1 MRSVDAARSIP
12 FELPFGF
19 PSATTLTY
27 NYLYPAAAFVV
38 AFVVGAF
45 VARIV
50 QTLIRRRRAAAP
62 AMAVV
67 PGGLDL
73 ASGSSRRQRIVP
85 AELPPPPGLLAGR
98 DRELDEMCDHLAR
111 PDRDGDALIV
121 IHGEPGV
128 GKTALAIRMAHL
140 VSDQYPDGQLMLR
153 FDSSDDQLTEDRLET
168 FVRALRG
175 PREDMP
181 ERADLGRWYRDRT
194 RRRRVLVILDN
205 IGDPDQ
211 IRPLLPAGPG
221 CLTMVTARAAVPGF
235 PGQFPVALEPL
246 RNDAATALLDRLVG
260 GDRIGA
266 EPEEAKQIVAAA
278 AGYPVAIQMAGA
290 VLAVRKNWT
299 LEIAVRR
306 MRDMATDLQR
316 KKVVAFSGILDLA
329 FALLTREE
337 REALVLLGLTD
348 RRRVERWMLAMLFN
362 GAFTERTMPENVA
375 GRFLDRLAS
384 ARFVERRVDDHS
396 GLLTFRVPVYV
407 HAYAATHLGSHLTS
421 PEQQRARRELTEGRR
436 RRNERNAD
444 EYLRSTVFAFLE
456 RGQLDDA
463 LNSARESLALCRE
476 RAAALSN
483 SDSGALAFATEE
495 GLTLAALAEV
505 NAELGWIDEAM
516 TGAEDAGERGSQ
528 SPRTLARAL
537 RVTGSL
543 RRRLRQLPQAEA
555 DLLAAERSVQ
565 NADDRDE
572 HIRVLRELTAL
583 QAPRKDL
590 ETAKGY
596 FDQAQRL
603 CAGGGQSGARQLP
616 AVLLAYAQV
625 LRECGDPAAAATTL
639 ADAERLTGDP
649 EGWQRLRRPWIRLHR
664 ALTLL
669 DLGKYD
675 QSREF
680 SSAALEGFTTL
691 RHRYGSGNA
700 RLALGRA
707 HLADGNLSGATPE
720 LEECHGTLRRC
731 GDRWIEAES
740 ATWLAVAYH
749 RAGRGQEAVDLL
761 SAAEQAFS
769 KLGDEQGVRRAG
781 RLLWEV
787 ESSLPVQP
795 LRPLP
800 GVREWIT
807 AVGRQP
813 TDPAG
818 TRAGI

>member
-1 MRSVDAARSIP
+1 MRSVNAARSIP
-12 FELPFGF
+12 FALPFGL

-27 NYLYPAAAFVV
+27 DFLYPAIAFVV
-38 AFVVGAF
+38 VFVVGAF
-45 VARIV
+45 GARIV

-98 DRELDEMCDHLAR
+98 DRELDEMCDHLTR
-111 PDRDGDALIV
+111 PDRDGGALIV
-121 IHGEPGV
+121 IHGEPGI

-153 FDSSDDQLTEDRLET
+153 FDSSDEQLTEDRLET

-175 PREDMP
+175 PREVMP
-181 ERADLGRWYRDRT
+181 ERADLGRWYRDWT

-221 CLTMVTARAAVPGF
+221 CLTMVTARGAVPGF
-235 PGQFPVALEPL
+235 PGHFPVALEPL
-246 RNDAATALLDRLVG
+246 GDEAATALLDRLVG

-266 EPEEAKQIVAAA
+266 EPEEAQQIVAAA

-306 MRDMATDLQR
+306 MRDMATDLR
-316 KKVVAFSGILDLA
+316 RRKVVAFSGILDLA

-362 GAFTERTMPENVA
+362 GAFADRAMPENVA
-375 GRFLDRLAS
+375 GRFLDHLAS

-407 HAYAATHLGSHLTS
+407 HAYAETHLDSYLTG
-421 PEQQRARRELTEGRR
+421 PQQRRARRELSEGRR
-436 RRNERNAD
+436 RRNERNVD
-444 EYLRSTVFAFLE
+444 DFLRMTVFEFLD
-456 RGQLDDA
+456 RGQLDAA

-476 RAAALSN
+476 RAAAMS
-483 SDSGALAFATEE
+483 STDSGALAFATEE

-505 NAELGWIDEAM
+505 NAELGWVDEAM
-516 TGAEDAGERGSQ
+516 TGAEDAAKRGSQ

-543 RRRLRQLPQAEA
+543 RRRLRQLPQAES

-565 NADDRDE
+565 NSDDRDE
-572 HIRVLRELTAL
+572 HIRVLCELTAL

-590 ETAKGY
+590 DAATRY
-596 FDQAQRL
+596 FEQARRL
-603 CAGGGQSGARQLP
+603 CASEGPSGARQLP

-625 LRECGDPAAAATTL
+625 LRECGNPEAGTTL
-639 ADAERLTGDP
+639 AEAERLTGDP
-649 EGWQRLRRPWIRLHR
+649 DGWQRLRRPWIRLHR

-691 RHRYGSGNA
+691 RHRYGSGYA

-707 HLADGNLSGATPE
+707 HLADGNLSGAIPE
-720 LEECHGTLRRC
+720 LEECHGTFRRC

-740 ATWLAVAYH
+740 ATWLAAAYH
-749 RAGRGQEAVDLL
+749 RAERGQEAVDLL

-781 RLLWEV
+781 RQLWEV
-787 ESSLPVQP
+787 ESSLPAQP

-800 GVREWIT
+800 GVREWMA
-807 AVGRQP
+807 AVGRQA

-818 TRAGI
+818 TRAGM

>member
-1 MRSVDAARSIP
+1 MRSVNAAHSIL
-12 FELPFGF
+12 FALPLGF
-19 PSATTLTY
+19 PSASTLTY
-27 NYLYPAAAFVV
+27 DFLYPAAAI
-38 AFVVGAF
+38 VGAI
-45 VARIV
+45 VARMLHK
-50 QTLIRRRRAAAP
+50 LIRRRRAAAP

-73 ASGSSRRQRIVP
+73 PSSSPRRQRIVP

-98 DRELDEMCDHLAR
+98 DREMDEMCDHLAR
-111 PDRDGDALIV
+111 PDRDGNALIV

-175 PREDMP
+175 PREAMP
-181 ERADLGRWYRDRT
+181 ERADLGRWYRDWT

-205 IGDPDQ
+205 VGDPEQ
-211 IRPLLPAGPG
+211 IRPLLPSGPG
-221 CLTMVTARAAVPGF
+221 CLTMVTARGGVPGF
-235 PGQFPVALEPL
+235 PGHFPVALEPL
-246 RNDAATALLDRLVG
+246 RDEAATALLDRLVG

-306 MRDMATDLQR
+306 MREMSTDPQR
-316 KKVVAFSGILDLA
+316 EKVVAFSGILDLA
-329 FALLTREE
+329 FALLTHEE

-348 RRRVERWMLAMLFN
+348 RRRVERWMLALLFN
-362 GAFTERTMPENVA
+362 GAFPDRTMPENVA
-375 GRFLDRLAS
+375 GRFLDHLAS

-407 HAYAATHLGSHLTS
+407 HAYAATHLGSYLKR
-421 PEQQRARRELTEGRR
+421 PQQLRARRGLSEGRR

-444 EYLRSTVFAFLE
+444 DFLRGTVFAVLD
-456 RGQLDDA
+456 RGELDAA
-463 LNSARESLALCRE
+463 LNSARESLAFCRE

-483 SDSGALAFATEE
+483 SDSGALALASEE

-516 TGAEDAGERGSQ
+516 TYAEDARKRGGQ
-528 SPRTLARAL
+528 SPRTLSRAL

-555 DLLAAERSVQ
+555 NLLAAERSAR

-572 HIRVLRELTAL
+572 HIRVLSELTAL
-583 QAPRKDL
+583 QAPLKDL
-590 ETAKGY
+590 DAATRYRDEAR
-596 FDQAQRL
+596 RL
-603 CAGGGQSGARQLP
+603 CAAAGASGARLLP

-625 LRECGDPAAAATTL
+625 LRECGKPAEAATTL
-639 ADAERLTGDP
+639 AEAELLTGDP
-649 EGWQRLRRPWIRLHR
+649 DGWQRLRRPWIRLHR

-680 SSAALEGFTTL
+680 GSAALEGFTTL
-691 RHRYGSGNA
+691 RHRYGSGWA

-707 HLADGNLSGATPE
+707 HLADGNLSGAAPE
-720 LEECHGTLRRC
+720 LEECHGTFRRC

-749 RAGRGQEAVDLL
+749 RAGRGQEAVHLL

-781 RLLWEV
+781 RLLFEV
-787 ESSLPVQP
+787 ESSLPAP
-795 LRPLP
+795 PRRPMP
-800 GVREWIT
+800 DVREWLA